1 MTFYADLHVHSK
13 YSRATS
19 RDCDLE
25 HLAIWARKKGIAVVA
40 TGDFTHPAW
49 RAELKDKLVP
59 AEPGLFRLRPDLERA
74 VEERL
79 PPACRSRRSAV
90 RFMLSVEISTIYK
103 KFDRTRKIHHLIYTP
118 GFDAAERVVDSLS
131 RIGNLH
137 SDGRPILGLD
147 SRHLLE
153 IALESDPGSYLV
165 PAHIWTPWFA
175 ALGSKSGFDAI
186 DECYGDLSP
195 HIFAVETGLS
205 SDPPMNWRVS
215 SLDRFRLVSN
225 SDAHSPEKLGREVCV
240 FDTEPDY
247 FALRRALET
256 GEGYGGTL
264 EFFPEEG
271 KYHLDGHRHCHVCFS
286 PGETRK
292 HGGRC
297 PVCGKPL
304 TVGVMHRVEDL
315 ADRGEEAAPPETA
328 GPMRSLIPLPEILSE
343 IHQVGPKSKTV
354 ARHYESLL
362 GRLGPELPLLDAVP
376 LEDIAPAASP
386 LVAEA
391 VSRLRKEEVIRD
403 AGYDGVYG
411 TIRLFRDAELR
422 RRTRGAPLFREE
434 GAAAP
439 PQDRSGPSPAV
450 SPRERAAPLP
460 AGGQHGDLPQGGP
473 VPSRTALPQ
482 ERPAPSGAAT
492 DRRAIDLPAGPD
504 VEQPRTER
512 APSRSRGPGRAAP
525 DHGSP
530 GAPAAGPD
538 AEQDRTETVPSRAP
552 GSGRA
557 IPVPP
562 SPDVSAG
569 PDATQHQA
577 ETAPSRARGAD
588 RATPDRRPPDA
599 LAGLD
604 ADQRRAVEAVDGPL
618 LVVAGPGSGKTRT
631 LTHRLAHLVAH
642 HAVPPAH
649 CLAVTFTRRA
659 AGEMRDR
666 LRLLL
671 PDAWEQVPLHT
682 FHSLGL
688 SILREHWNAAGLQRG
703 FRVASEAERLELL
716 REALQVSE
724 RKARGRL
731 SAISHAKRTGMP
743 PDGGS
748 GEAFEAYERAMEA
761 RNLCDFDDLVIRA
774 ADALESE
781 PALRARYRRRHRW
794 VCIDEYQ
801 DVDEQQVRLVRQLV
815 PPDGNVCAIG
825 DPDQA
830 IYGFRGA
837 DVRFFSEFQR
847 DFPGAEVVRL
857 HRNYR
862 SGRHIVTLSSQVI
875 ARARSVS
882 SSVPPSSAPSPASAV
897 GEASDPITAHE
908 APTGPGSSSVLPPSV
923 PSSVPAAGGASDP
936 ITAHEA
942 PTGPGSSSVPVVE
955 EALDLV
961 TIHEAPTGSDSS
973 SVLPPSVP
981 AAGGASD
988 PITAHEAPSGPGS
1001 SSVPVVEEAPDLV
1014 TIHEAPT
1021 EKAEAE
1027 FIVQS
1032 LEQALGGHS
1041 FFSIDSGRSA
1051 DAGGHDLSFSDF
1063 AVLYRTEAQAAAL
1076 AEALQRSGMPFQ
1088 HRSHRRL
1095 LEHPGVGALLDALRE
1110 APGAGPVRE
1119 RLEAACS
1126 GVERSAGEAPE
1137 AGSVRERSGMACAG
1151 VERPPAQR
1159 PETSRPDEPRGRRAG
1174 RPAGETPEASALLEA
1189 RELLRPLAGAC
1200 GDDLERFLSA
1210 LSLDTGIDTWDPRA
1224 DRISLLTL
1232 HAAKGLEF
1240 PVVFI
1245 AGCENGLLPLI
1256 WGKGDPAAL
1265 AEERRLFYVGVTRAK
1280 TKLFLCRAKRRLWRG
1295 RMRELPPSPYL
1306 ADVEERLL
1314 ERRRSR
1320 IPGKQKK
1327 ADGQMKLFS

>member
-19 RDCDLE
+19 RSCDLE
-25 HLAIWARKKGIAVVA
+25 HLAIWARKKGIAIVA

-49 RAELKDKLVP
+49 RAELKEKLVP

-79 PPACRSRRSAV
+79 PAACRSSRSAV

-103 KFDRTRKIHHLIYTP
+103 KLDRTRKIHHLIYTP
-118 GFDAAERVVDSLS
+118 DFDSTDRVVDSLS

-153 IALESDPGSYLV
+153 IALESGPGSYLV

-186 DECYGDLSP
+186 DECYGDLSG
-195 HIFAVETGLS
+195 HVFAVETGLS

-240 FDTEPDY
+240 FDTALDY

-271 KYHLDGHRHCHVCFS
+271 KYHLDGHRHCHVRLS
-286 PGETRK
+286 PGETRERD
-292 HGGRC
+292 GRC

-315 ADRGEEAAPPETA
+315 ADRPEEAAPPETA
-328 GPMRSLIPLPEILSE
+328 GPMQSLVPLPEILSE
-343 IHQVGPKSKTV
+343 IHQVGPKSKRV
-354 ARHYESLL
+354 AEHYERLL
-362 GRLGPELPLLDAVP
+362 GRLGPELPLLNALP
-376 LEDIAPAASP
+376 LEDLGPAASP
-386 LVAEA
+386 LVTEA
-391 VSRLRKEEVIRD
+391 VSRLRRQEVIRE

-411 TIRLFRDAELR
+411 TIRLFEDAELR
-422 RRTRGAPLFREE
+422 RHTRGASLFGE
-434 GAAAP
+434 AP
-439 PQDRSGPSPAV
+439 RSGEGGQNPP
-450 SPRERAAPLP
+450 P
-460 AGGQHGDLPQGGP
+460 AGTRDPARPRRTKESWPMPDGKSASSSGDADTPPATGAERTETPGP
-473 VPSRTALPQ
+473 PPATGAGRGKASGP
-482 ERPAPSGAAT
+482 RPATG
-492 DRRAIDLPAGPD
+492 
-504 VEQPRTER
+504 TER
-512 APSRSRGPGRAAP
+512 AETPGPPPPPYPSSPGR
-525 DHGSP
+525 
-530 GAPAAGPD
+530 
-538 AEQDRTETVPSRAP
+538 PSLE
-552 GSGRA
+552 GGT
-557 IPVPP
+557 PP
-562 SPDVSAG
+562 RRSA
-569 PDATQHQA
+569 
-577 ETAPSRARGAD
+577 SL
-588 RATPDRRPPDA
+588 

-604 ADQRRAVEAVDGPL
+604 PDQRRAAETIDGPL
-618 LVVAGPGSGKTRT
+618 LIVAGPGSGKTRT
-631 LTHRLAHLVAH
+631 LTRRIAHLVTNH
-642 HAVPPAH
+642 GVPPSQ

-666 LRLLL
+666 LRTLL
-671 PDAWEQVPLHT
+671 PDAWDQVPLHT

-703 FRVASEAERLELL
+703 FRIASEADRLQLL
-716 REALQVSE
+716 RDALQVSE

-731 SAISHAKRTGMP
+731 SAISHAKRTGTP
-743 PDGGS
+743 PADGGS
-748 GEAFEAYERAMEA
+748 GEAFEAYERAMET

-774 ADALESE
+774 ADALEST
-781 PALRARYRRRHRW
+781 PGLQADYRRRHAW

-801 DVDEQQVRLVRQLV
+801 DVDVQQVRLVRQLV

-837 DVRFFSEFQR
+837 DVRFFSEFRR

-857 HRNYR
+857 KRNYR
-862 SGRHIVTLSSQVI
+862 SGRNIVTLSSQVI
-875 ARARSVS
+875 ARSGSA
-882 SSVPPSSAPSPASAV
+882 PSSAPYSAPLPAPRSEPSSAPRS
-897 GEASDPITAHE
+897 GPSS
-908 APTGPGSSSVLPPSV
+908 APRSGPFPAPSSGPFPAPSSG
-923 PSSVPAAGGASDP
+923 PSSVPHP
-936 ITAHEA
+936 A
-942 PTGPGSSSVPVVE
+942 PLPAPSSEPRSQPSP
-955 EALDLV
+955 
-961 TIHEAPTGSDSS
+961 APSF
-973 SVLPPSVP
+973 VP
-981 AAGGASD
+981 ADG
-988 PITAHEAPSGPGS
+988 
-1001 SSVPVVEEAPDLV
+1001 EAPDLV

-1021 EKAEAE
+1021 GKAEAE

-1032 LEQALGGHS
+1032 LERMLGGHS
-1041 FFSIDSGRSA
+1041 FFSIDSGRSP
-1051 DAGGHDLSFSDF
+1051 DGEGHDLSLSDF

-1076 AEALQRSGMPFQ
+1076 AEALQRSGLPFQ
-1088 HRSHRRL
+1088 QRSHRRL
-1095 LEHPGVGALLDALRE
+1095 LEHPGVAALLDALRE
-1110 APGAGPVRE
+1110 TPGAGPIRE

-1126 GVERSAGEAPE
+1126 GVAR
-1137 AGSVRERSGMACAG
+1137 SVREMVARS
-1151 VERPPAQR
+1151 
-1159 PETSRPDEPRGRRAG
+1159 
-1174 RPAGETPEASALLEA
+1174 AGETPEAYPARERPDAVCPGVARQPAERPETPPPGEPRERRVARPATEAPEAPEASVLLEA

-1210 LSLDTGIDTWDPRA
+1210 LSLDTEIDTWDPRA

-1245 AGCENGLLPLI
+1245 AGCENGLLPLT
-1256 WGKGDPAAL
+1256 WGKADPAAL

-1280 TKLFLCRAKRRLWRG
+1280 TKLFLCRAKKRLWRG
-1295 RMRELPPSPYL
+1295 KVRELPPSPYL
-1306 ADVEERLL
+1306 SDVEERLL

-1320 IPGKQKK
+1320 IPDKRKK
-1327 ADGQMKLFS
+1327 TDGQMKLFT

>member
-25 HLAIWARKKGIAVVA
+25 HLAVWARKKGIGIVA

-49 RAELKDKLVP
+49 RAELKEKLVP

-74 VEERL
+74 VEARL
-79 PPACRSRRSAV
+79 PPACRSSRTAV

-103 KFDRTRKIHHLIYTP
+103 KLDRTRKIHHLIYTP
-118 GFDAAERVVDSLS
+118 DFDATERVVDSLS

-186 DECYGDLSP
+186 DDCYGDLSH

-240 FDTEPDY
+240 FDTELDY
-247 FALRRALET
+247 FALRKALET

-271 KYHLDGHRHCHVCFS
+271 KYHLDGHRHCHVSFS
-286 PGETRK
+286 PDETRK
-292 HGGRC
+292 HDGRC

-315 ADRGEEAAPPETA
+315 ADRGEEAVPPETA
-328 GPMRSLIPLPEILSE
+328 GPMRSLVPLPEILSE

-362 GRLGPELPLLDAVP
+362 GRLGPELPLLDTLP
-376 LEDIAPAASP
+376 LEDIGPAASP

-411 TIRLFRDAELR
+411 TIRLFRDDELHR
-422 RRTRGAPLFREE
+422 HTRGAALFQEA
-434 GAAAP
+434 GAVA
-439 PQDRSGPSPAV
+439 
-450 SPRERAAPLP
+450 
-460 AGGQHGDLPQGGP
+460 PQGGP
-473 VPSRTALPQ
+473 
-482 ERPAPSGAAT
+482 APSHPAT
-492 DRRAIDLPAGPD
+492 DRHLPDVPAGSAG
-504 VEQPRTER
+504 EQPRTER
-512 APSRSRGPGRAAP
+512 ARSRSPDRKIP
-525 DHGSP
+525 DHSSPDALAGSDSEQDRAETVP
-530 GAPAAGPD
+530 ARPRNSDRAGPDRGSSGAPAGPD
-538 AEQDRTETVPSRAP
+538 AAPRRTEPASPRIQDP
-552 GSGRA
+552 DRA
-557 IPVPP
+557 IPDRGR
-562 SPDVSAG
+562 PDVSAG
-569 PDATQHQA
+569 SSVAQEWI
-577 ETAPSRARGAD
+577 ETASPRPRGAD

-604 ADQRRAVEAVDGPL
+604 ADQRRAVEAVTGPL

-631 LTHRLAHLVAH
+631 LTHRLAHLVTH
-642 HAVPPAH
+642 HAVPPSR

-666 LRLLL
+666 LRTLL
-671 PDAWEQVPLHT
+671 PDVWEQVPLHT

-703 FRVASEAERLELL
+703 FRIASEAERLQLL
-716 REALQVSE
+716 RDALQVSE

-731 SAISHAKRTGMP
+731 SAISHAKRTGTP
-743 PDGGS
+743 PTDGGS
-748 GEAFEAYERAMEA
+748 GEAFEAYERAMET

-774 ADALESE
+774 ADALEST
-781 PALRARYRRRHRW
+781 PGLQADYRRRHAW

-837 DVRFFSEFQR
+837 DVRFFSEFRR

-857 HRNYR
+857 KHNYR
-862 SGRHIVTLSSQVI
+862 SGRNIVTLSSQVI
-875 ARARSVS
+875 ARSGSAPSFAS
-882 SSVPPSSAPSPASAV
+882 PSGPHTEPPSGPSSVPHPA
-897 GEASDPITAHE
+897 
-908 APTGPGSSSVLPPSV
+908 
-923 PSSVPAAGGASDP
+923 PSSVPAAG
-936 ITAHEA
+936 
-942 PTGPGSSSVPVVE
+942 
-955 EALDLV
+955 
-961 TIHEAPTGSDSS
+961 
-973 SVLPPSVP
+973 
-981 AAGGASD
+981 
-988 PITAHEAPSGPGS
+988 
-1001 SSVPVVEEAPDLV
+1001 EAPDLV

-1021 EKAEAE
+1021 GKAEAE

-1032 LEQALGGHS
+1032 LERMLGGHS
-1041 FFSIDSGRSA
+1041 FFSIDSGRSP
-1051 DAGGHDLSFSDF
+1051 DGEGHDLSLSDF

-1076 AEALQRSGMPFQ
+1076 AEALQRSGLPFQ
-1088 HRSHRRL
+1088 QRSHRRL
-1095 LEHPGVGALLDALRE
+1095 LEHPGVAALLDALRE
-1110 APGAGPVRE
+1110 TPGAGPIRE

-1126 GVERSAGEAPE
+1126 AVARSAGEAPE
-1137 AGSVRERSGMACAG
+1137 AYPARERPDAVCLG
-1151 VERPPAQR
+1151 VARQPAER
-1159 PETSRPDEPRGRRAG
+1159 PETPPPGEPRARRVA
-1174 RPAGETPEASALLEA
+1174 RPATEAPEASVLLEA

-1210 LSLDTGIDTWDPRA
+1210 LSLDTEIDTWDPRA

-1245 AGCENGLLPLI
+1245 AGCENGLLPLT
-1256 WGKGDPAAL
+1256 WGKAEPAAL

-1280 TKLFLCRAKRRLWRG
+1280 TKLFLCRAKKRLWRG
-1295 RMRELPPSPYL
+1295 KVRELPPSPYL
-1306 ADVEERLL
+1306 SDVEERLL

-1320 IPGKQKK
+1320 IPDKRKK
-1327 ADGQMKLFS
+1327 TDGQMNLFP

>member
-19 RDCDLE
+19 RNCDLE
-25 HLAIWARKKGIAVVA
+25 HLAVWARKKGIGIVA

-49 RAELKDKLVP
+49 RAELKEKLVP

-74 VEERL
+74 VEARL
-79 PPACRSRRSAV
+79 PPACRSSRSAV

-103 KFDRTRKIHHLIYTP
+103 KLDRTRKIHHLIYTP
-118 GFDAAERVVDSLS
+118 DFDATERVVDSLS

-186 DECYGDLSP
+186 DDCYGDLSH

-240 FDTEPDY
+240 FDTELDY

-271 KYHLDGHRHCHVCFS
+271 KYHLDGHRHCHVSFS
-286 PGETRK
+286 PGETRE

-328 GPMRSLIPLPEILSE
+328 GPMRSLVPLPEILSE

-362 GRLGPELPLLDAVP
+362 GRLGPELPLLDTLP
-376 LEDIAPAASP
+376 LEDIGPAASP

-411 TIRLFRDAELR
+411 TIRLFRDDELHR
-422 RRTRGAPLFREE
+422 HTRGAALFQEA

-439 PQDRSGPSPAV
+439 RGGSAPSPAAL
-450 SPRERAAPLP
+450 PRGRSMPPPADGQRA
-460 AGGQHGDLPQGGP
+460 DLPRGDP
-473 VPSRTALPQ
+473 DPSQTALPP
-482 ERPAPSGAAT
+482 ERPAPSHP
-492 DRRAIDLPAGPD
+492 AIDRCL
-504 VEQPRTER
+504 
-512 APSRSRGPGRAAP
+512 
-525 DHGSP
+525 
-530 GAPAAGPD
+530 
-538 AEQDRTETVPSRAP
+538 
-552 GSGRA
+552 
-557 IPVPP
+557 
-562 SPDVSAG
+562 PDVSAG
-569 PDATQHQA
+569 PDAGHRRT
-577 ETAPSRARGAD
+577 ERAPARSRSPD
-588 RATPDRRPPDA
+588 RAMPDCGSPDA

-604 ADQRRAVEAVDGPL
+604 ADQRRAVETVTGPL

-631 LTHRLAHLVAH
+631 LTHRLAHLVTR
-642 HAVPPAH
+642 HAVPPSR

-666 LRLLL
+666 LRTLL

-703 FRVASEAERLELL
+703 FRIASEAERLQLL
-716 REALQVSE
+716 RDALQVSE

-731 SAISHAKRTGMP
+731 SAISHAKRTGTP
-743 PDGGS
+743 PTDGGS
-748 GEAFEAYERAMEA
+748 GEAFEAYERAMET

-774 ADALESE
+774 ADALEST
-781 PALRARYRRRHRW
+781 PGLQADYRRRHAW

-801 DVDEQQVRLVRQLV
+801 DVDVQQVRLVRQLV

-837 DVRFFSEFQR
+837 DVRFFSEFRR
-847 DFPGAEVVRL
+847 DFPGAEIVRL
-857 HRNYR
+857 KHNYR
-862 SGRHIVTLSSQVI
+862 SGRNIVTLSSQVI
-875 ARARSVS
+875 ARSGSAPSSGPRSAPS
-882 SSVPPSSAPSPASAV
+882 SAPHPAPSSAPHPAPSSTPHPAPLSAPRSEPSSAPSSGPHPQPFPA
-897 GEASDPITAHE
+897 
-908 APTGPGSSSVLPPSV
+908 PSFA
-923 PSSVPAAGGASDP
+923 PAAG
-936 ITAHEA
+936 
-942 PTGPGSSSVPVVE
+942 
-955 EALDLV
+955 
-961 TIHEAPTGSDSS
+961 
-973 SVLPPSVP
+973 
-981 AAGGASD
+981 
-988 PITAHEAPSGPGS
+988 
-1001 SSVPVVEEAPDLV
+1001 EAPDLV

-1021 EKAEAE
+1021 GKAEAE

-1032 LEQALGGHS
+1032 LERMLGGHS
-1041 FFSIDSGRSA
+1041 FFSIDSGRSP
-1051 DAGGHDLSFSDF
+1051 DGEGHDLSLSDF
-1063 AVLYRTEAQAAAL
+1063 AVLYRTEAQAVAL
-1076 AEALQRSGMPFQ
+1076 AEALQRSGLPFQ
-1088 HRSHRRL
+1088 QRSHRRL
-1095 LEHPGVGALLDALRE
+1095 LEHPGVAALLDALRE
-1110 APGAGPVRE
+1110 APGAGPIRE

-1126 GVERSAGEAPE
+1126 GVARSAGEVPEAYPARKRLEAAGSGVARSAGEAPE
-1137 AGSVRERSGMACAG
+1137 AYPARERPEAACPG
-1151 VERPPAQR
+1151 VARQSAER
-1159 PETSRPDEPRGRRAG
+1159 PETPPPGEPRGRRVA
-1174 RPAGETPEASALLEA
+1174 RPATEAPEASVLLEA

-1210 LSLDTGIDTWDPRA
+1210 LSLDTEIDTWDPRA

-1245 AGCENGLLPLI
+1245 AGCENGLLPLT
-1256 WGKGDPAAL
+1256 WGKAEPAAL
-1265 AEERRLFYVGVTRAK
+1265 DEERRLFYVGVTRAK

-1295 RMRELPPSPYL
+1295 RVRELPPSPYL
-1306 ADVEERLL
+1306 SDVEERLL

-1320 IPGKQKK
+1320 IPDKRKK
-1327 ADGQMKLFS
+1327 TDGQMKLFT

>member
-19 RDCDLE
+19 RNCDLE
-25 HLAIWARKKGIAVVA
+25 HLAVWARKKGIGIVA

-49 RAELKDKLVP
+49 RAELKEKLVP

-74 VEERL
+74 VEARL
-79 PPACRSRRSAV
+79 PPACRSSRSAV

-118 GFDAAERVVDSLS
+118 DFDATERVVDSLS

-186 DECYGDLSP
+186 DDCYGDLS
-195 HIFAVETGLS
+195 HHVFAVETGLS

-240 FDTEPDY
+240 FDTEMDY

-271 KYHLDGHRHCHVCFS
+271 KYHLDGHRHCHVSFS
-286 PGETRK
+286 PGETRE

-315 ADRGEEAAPPETA
+315 ADRGEEAVPPETA
-328 GPMRSLIPLPEILSE
+328 GPMRSLVPLPEILSE

-362 GRLGPELPLLDAVP
+362 GRLGPELPLLDTLP
-376 LEDIAPAASP
+376 LEDIGPAASP

-411 TIRLFRDAELR
+411 TIRLFRDDELHR
-422 RRTRGAPLFREE
+422 HTRGAALFQEA
-434 GAAAP
+434 GAVA
-439 PQDRSGPSPAV
+439 
-450 SPRERAAPLP
+450 
-460 AGGQHGDLPQGGP
+460 PQGG
-473 VPSRTALPQ
+473 S
-482 ERPAPSGAAT
+482 APSHPAT
-492 DRRAIDLPAGPD
+492 DRHLPDVPAGPAG
-504 VEQPRTER
+504 EQPRTER
-512 APSRSRGPGRAAP
+512 ARSRSPDRKIP

-530 GAPAAGPD
+530 DALAGLDSEQDRAETVPVRPRNSARAKPARGSPDAPAGPD
-538 AEQDRTETVPSRAP
+538 AAPRRTEPA
-552 GSGRA
+552 
-557 IPVPP
+557 
-562 SPDVSAG
+562 SPRIQD
-569 PDATQHQA
+569 P
-577 ETAPSRARGAD
+577 D
-588 RATPDRRPPDA
+588 RATPDRHPPDA

-604 ADQRRAVEAVDGPL
+604 ADQHRAVETVTGPL

-631 LTHRLAHLVAH
+631 LTHRLAYLVTH
-642 HAVPPAH
+642 HAVPPSR

-666 LRLLL
+666 LRTLL

-703 FRVASEAERLELL
+703 FRIASEAERLQLL
-716 REALQVSE
+716 RDALQVSE

-731 SAISHAKRTGMP
+731 SAISHVKRTGTP
-743 PDGGS
+743 PTDGGS
-748 GEAFEAYERAMEA
+748 GEAFEAYERAMET

-774 ADALESE
+774 ADALEST
-781 PALRARYRRRHRW
+781 PGLQADYRRRHAW

-801 DVDEQQVRLVRQLV
+801 DVDVQQVRLVRQLV

-837 DVRFFSEFQR
+837 DVRFFSEFRR

-857 HRNYR
+857 KRNYR
-862 SGRHIVTLSSQVI
+862 SGRNIVTLSSQVI
-875 ARARSVS
+875 ARSGSAPSSGPRSAPS
-882 SSVPPSSAPSPASAV
+882 SAPHPAPSSAPHPAPSSTPHPAPLSAPRSEPSSAPSP
-897 GEASDPITAHE
+897 
-908 APTGPGSSSVLPPSV
+908 GPHPQPFPA
-923 PSSVPAAGGASDP
+923 PSSVPAAG
-936 ITAHEA
+936 
-942 PTGPGSSSVPVVE
+942 
-955 EALDLV
+955 
-961 TIHEAPTGSDSS
+961 
-973 SVLPPSVP
+973 
-981 AAGGASD
+981 
-988 PITAHEAPSGPGS
+988 
-1001 SSVPVVEEAPDLV
+1001 EAPDLV

-1021 EKAEAE
+1021 GKAEAE

-1032 LEQALGGHS
+1032 LERMLGGHS
-1041 FFSIDSGRSA
+1041 FFSIDSGRSP
-1051 DAGGHDLSFSDF
+1051 DGEGHDLSLSDF
-1063 AVLYRTEAQAAAL
+1063 AVLYRTEAQAVAL
-1076 AEALQRSGMPFQ
+1076 AEALQRSGLPFQ
-1088 HRSHRRL
+1088 QRSHRRL
-1095 LEHPGVGALLDALRE
+1095 LEHPGVAALLDALRE
-1110 APGAGPVRE
+1110 APGAGPIRERLEAVCSAVARSAGETPEAYPARE

-1126 GVERSAGEAPE
+1126 GVARSAGEASE
-1137 AGSVRERSGMACAG
+1137 AYPALERSDAACPG
-1151 VERPPAQR
+1151 VARQPAER
-1159 PETSRPDEPRGRRAG
+1159 PETVPSGEPRERRVA
-1174 RPAGETPEASALLEA
+1174 RSATEAPEASVAAGGARAVETPCRRVWRRPGALPV
-1189 RELLRPLAGAC
+1189 RPLAGHRDRHLGPARRP
-1200 GDDLERFLSA
+1200 DLAADPPRGQGARIPGRLHRRLRERPASPDVGKGRAGGPRRGAAAVLRRRHPREDEA
-1210 LSLDTGIDTWDPRA
+1210 LSLPGEETPLAGEGARAAAVPLPVRRRGTAPRTATVPDPRQA
-1224 DRISLLTL
+1224 EEDGRPDEAVHMS
-1232 HAAKGLEF
+1232 
-1240 PVVFI
+1240 
-1245 AGCENGLLPLI
+1245 
-1256 WGKGDPAAL
+1256 PAAL
-1265 AEERRLFYVGVTRAK
+1265 TVNMRCPERRGSGIGPGVQESSFRS
-1280 TKLFLCRAKRRLWRG
+1280 G
-1295 RMRELPPSPYL
+1295 SSLPGTAS
-1306 ADVEERLL
+1306 
-1314 ERRRSR
+1314 
-1320 IPGKQKK
+1320 
-1327 ADGQMKLFS
+1327 